1 VTRRLPVR
9 AKLTLAFSIAIAA
22 VLVATAL
29 FLYLRLR
36 TELDNRID
44 ESLHNQLGLVST
56 RLREGSGGARSVTR
70 AVARGE
76 EGSGFVEILVP
87 GSGTVAGAREGL
99 GDEPVLEPSDL
110 RRFAADG
117 GTYDVQSGQPELGA
131 VRILAGPVVV
141 GSRHYVVGVGATL
154 EDRNEALSN
163 LRTLLLVG
171 GPIALVLAAL
181 AGWIVVGAALRP
193 VDRMLVRLE
202 DGLRRERT
210 FVADASHELRT
221 PLTMLKMEL
230 ELMRRE
236 RPAGDDFDAA
246 VDGAIGDTDRLVTL
260 SENLLV
266 LARADRDRV
275 PLKLEELDVTELL
288 EDVAARHSTER
299 VEVEPAQRGKV
310 GATIAADRL
319 RLQQALGNLVENAL
333 VHGGAPVTLSASFGA
348 VAVDLHVVDSGP
360 GFRPEFIP
368 QAFDRFSQV
377 APGDGGSGAGLGLAI
392 VRAIAVAHGGTAGV
406 ENRAGGGAD
415 VWIRLPLDRTGPA
428 GDDGSEIAVT

>member
-9 AKLTLAFSIAIAA
+9 AKLTIAFTIAITA

-44 ESLHNQLGLVST
+44 ESLHTRLELVST
-56 RLREGSGGARSVTR
+56 RLREGSGGARSVTH

-76 EGSGFVEILVP
+76 EGAGFVQILVP
-87 GSGTVAGAREGL
+87 GSGTVVGAREGL
-99 GDEPVLEPSDL
+99 GDEPVLEPTDL
-110 RRFAADG
+110 RRFAEDG
-117 GTYDVQSGQPELGA
+117 GYYDVQSGQSELGA
-131 VRILAGPVVV
+131 VRILAGPVVA
-141 GSRHYVVGVGATL
+141 GSRHYVVAVGATL

-171 GPIALVLAAL
+171 GPIALALAAL
-181 AGWIVVGAALRP
+181 AGWLVIGAALRP

-202 DGLRRERT
+202 DGLQRERT

-236 RPAGDDFDAA
+236 RPAGEDFDAA
-246 VDGAIGDTDRLVTL
+246 VEGAIGDTDRLVTL
-260 SENLLV
+260 SEDLLV

-275 PLKLEELDVTELL
+275 PLKVERL
-288 EDVAARHSTER
+288 DVAALLEEVAARYPSEQ
-299 VEVEPAQRGKV
+299 VAVEPLPPVGTGT
-310 GATIAADRL
+310 GATIDADRL
-319 RLQQALGNLVENAL
+319 RLQQALGNLVDNAIA
-333 VHGGAPVTLSASFGA
+333 HGGAPVTMAASFGA
-348 VAVDLHVVDSGP
+348 GAVELHVVDHGP

-368 QAFDRFSQV
+368 RAFDRFSQ
-377 APGDGGSGAGLGLAI
+377 AEPGDGGSGTGLGLAI
-392 VRAIAVAHGGTAGV
+392 VRAIAVAHGGSAGAG
-406 ENRAGGGAD
+406 NRAGGGAD
-415 VWIRLPLDRTGPA
+415 VWIRLPVEAAAT
-428 GDDGSEIAVT
+428 